1 MLLRLLLISEVRV
14 RRRRWESVRLLKGRV
29 LLCHRRRCLLQL
41 KACCSGRTVIEKAA
55 LAWAFVAEVS
65 AGVCIAMMSA
75 SALRGGMM
83 PTANLAE
90 SQRAWVAC
98 AAQRRAGHVPIGSA
112 RVQSWM
118 LILLLPRHLIDEYL
132 MLLWLKAAYG
142 RWLGWLLTPGL
153 LLLLLRRWGSRLLL
167 LSLLT
172 TIAAS
177 ASSVAVA

>member
-1 MLLRLLLISEVRV
+1 
-14 RRRRWESVRLLKGRV
+14 
-29 LLCHRRRCLLQL
+29 
-41 KACCSGRTVIEKAA
+41 
-55 LAWAFVAEVS
+55 
-65 AGVCIAMMSA
+65 
-75 SALRGGMM
+75 
-83 PTANLAE
+83 
-90 SQRAWVAC
+90 
-98 AAQRRAGHVPIGSA
+98 
-112 RVQSWM
+112 M

-142 RWLGWLLTPGL
+142 RWLLTPGL